1 MNIRFIKNDK
11 FKSNS
16 ISLNIPVDLDE
27 RITDLNLI
35 TEMIKVGSMKYDSFK
50 KLYSRLQEMYGAHF
64 DCYVNKF
71 GEMVVFTIYI
81 DFLKDK
87 YIEGNISLWGEI
99 LDFLHEIF
107 YNPLHDEDGFKQ
119 DFLKIEK
126 ENLRRNIL
134 GIADSKGYYAYVKC
148 EQLSTRNE
156 PYVNHLYG
164 NIERLECI
172 NRKNLYEY
180 YEFIKTRPYYFLVL
194 GDFDKQKITHEISK
208 RFGENVNKRFSTNN
222 NKFLKSDFIEE
233 FERHSVTQTKLV
245 INFKTDVTI
254 FNGDYYAFFVF
265 NRILGG
271 GYSKLYREV
280 RQKRSLVYYI
290 NSYYEKFKG
299 LFSIECGVEDKNLEL
314 TKDII
319 LKEIN
324 SIVEG
329 VITENEIEN
338 TKKSIERIIR
348 SIYDRIPSIH
358 SFIIPLYIFGKD
370 VSLDEFIRNV
380 NEVTKERIMESA
392 KSIHKSAIF
401 SVRPLEEE
409 N

>member
-27 RITDLNLI
+27 KITDLNLI

-50 KLYSRLQEMYGAHF
+50 KLYSKLQDMYGAHF

-71 GEMVVFTIYI
+71 GEIAVLTIYI

-87 YIEGNISLWGEI
+87 YIEGRVSLWEEI
-99 LDFLHEIF
+99 LDFLQEIF
-107 YNPLHDEDGFKQ
+107 YNPLREGESFKEE
-119 DFLKIEK
+119 FLKIEK
-126 ENLRRNIL
+126 ESLRRNIV
-134 GIADSKGYYAYVKC
+134 GIVDSKGYYAYVKC

-156 PYVNHLYG
+156 PYSNHLYG
-164 NIERLECI
+164 NIDRLDKI
-172 NRKNLYEY
+172 NEENLYKY
-180 YEFIKTRPYYFLVL
+180 YEIIKTYPYYFVVL
-194 GDFDKQKITHEISK
+194 GDFDEQKIRDEIGK
-208 RFGENVNKRFSTNN
+208 RFGDNINREFSTNN
-222 NKFLKSDFIEE
+222 NKFVKSDFVEE

-299 LFSIECGVEDKNLEL
+299 LLSIECGVEDKNLEL

-319 LKEIN
+319 LREID
-324 SIVEG
+324 SIING
-329 VITENEIEN
+329 DITDFEIQDA
-338 TKKSIERIIR
+338 KKSIERIIM
-348 SIYDRIPSIH
+348 SIHDKIPSIH
-358 SFIIPLYIFGKD
+358 SFIVPLYIFNKD
-370 VSLDEFIRNV
+370 LSLEDFMCNI
-380 NEVTKERIMESA
+380 NEVTKERIMEVA

-401 SVRPLEEE
+401 SVRPLEEDD
-409 N
+409 